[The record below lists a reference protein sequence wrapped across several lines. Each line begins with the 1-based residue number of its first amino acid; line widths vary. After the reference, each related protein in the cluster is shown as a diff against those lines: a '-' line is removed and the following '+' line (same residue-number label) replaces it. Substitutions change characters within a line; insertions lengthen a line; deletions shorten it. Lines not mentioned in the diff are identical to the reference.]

1 MTKRKVNYLS
11 NKNLLA
17 EIHKSKITFCE
28 FNDINDT
35 VYDIITEDIND
46 LQNEKFIEQARQ
58 ERIKR
63 TGYDAENV
71 KLSDLVFR
79 VHTYE
84 HIPSKYNKIH
94 KKADSGETYARLN
107 FVPFKHYKFNENNEL
122 IEVLRSHSRKGK
134 FSDTHGKI
142 TNELAK
148 MFILLVERYSQRPNW
163 RGYSYLDEMQ
173 GNALLQLS
181 QFALQFNEAK
191 SQNPFAYFTSFLSNS
206 FTRVLLI
213 EQKHQATRDN
223 ILEDMGQTPSN
234 TRQLENEEYINN
246 HKNENHNSAND
257 DISDLADN
265 D

>member
-1 MTKRKVNYLS
+1 MTRRKVNYLS
-11 NKNLLA
+11 NRNLLA
-17 EIHKSKITFCE
+17 EIHKSKISYCE
-28 FNDINDT
+28 YEDINDT
-35 VYDIITEDIND
+35 VYDYITENIED
-46 LQNEKFIEQARQ
+46 LNNIEVIEQAKKTRAN
-58 ERIKR
+58 R
-63 TGYDAENV
+63 TGYDIENINTE
-71 KLSDLVFR
+71 DLVFR

-107 FVPFKHYKFNENNEL
+107 FVPFKHYKIIDNEL
-122 IEVLRSHSRKGK
+122 KEVLRSHCRKGK
-134 FSDTHGKI
+134 FSDSHGKI

-191 SQNPFAYFTSFLSNS
+191 SENPFAYFTSFLSNS

-213 EQKHQATRDN
+213 EQKHQSTRDTM
-223 ILEDMGQTPSN
+223 LEDMGQTPSN
-234 TRQLENEEYINN
+234 TRQLENEEFIN
-246 HKNENHNSAND
+246 HQKNEHHAVS
-257 DISDLADN
+257 ISDDPSDDLN
-265 D
+265 